1 MKKIAF
7 VCALLL
13 AGYFGWR
20 HWKGASGN
28 GHAAEPTY
36 EAAPLIRTNL
46 ISVIESTGVVE
57 PRNRLEIKPPIA
69 GRIEDVLVVEGQ
81 AVKRGDI
88 MAWLSS
94 TERATLLD
102 SARAKDDA
110 TARKWEEVYRA
121 TPLIA
126 PLEATVIARATE
138 PGQTVTAADTVLVLS
153 DRLIVRA
160 QVDETDI
167 GRIRTGMTA
176 RIQLDA
182 YADVAVEAVVRHIAF
197 EATTVNNVTI
207 YEVEVEPAQIPEFM
221 KSGMTA
227 TVGFR
232 MEESGEAW
240 AVPVAAVRVNE
251 QGPAVL
257 RSSGR
262 PKDEPREQPVSTGL
276 SVRGW
281 VVITEGL
288 KGDESLV
295 QPTFRLPEGRK
306 ETGSP
311 FIPARPGGMR
321 PRP

>member
-1 MKKIAF
+1 MKKIILGL
-7 VCALLL
+7 ALVV

-20 HWKGASGN
+20 YWRSEAEN
-28 GHAAEPTY
+28 GHAAKPAY
-36 EAAPLIRTNL
+36 EAAELIRTNL
-46 ISVIESTGVVE
+46 TVVIESTGVVE

-81 AVKRGDI
+81 MVKRGDI

-102 SARAKDDA
+102 SARAKDEA
-110 TARKWEEVYRA
+110 TARKWESVYRA

-126 PLEATVIARATE
+126 PLDATVIARATE

-182 YADVAVEAVVRHIAF
+182 YADSVMEGEIRHIAY

-207 YEVEVEPAQIPEFM
+207 YEVEVEPVQIPEFM

-232 MEESGEAW
+232 LSESGEAW
-240 AVPVAAVRVNE
+240 AVPQAALRTGAR
-251 QGPAVL
+251 GPSLLLA
-257 RSSGR
+257 SAH
-262 PKDEPREQPVSTGL
+262 KDDKPREQPVSTGL
-276 SVRGW
+276 TVRGW

-288 KGDESLV
+288 RGDESV
-295 QPTFRLPEGRK
+295 VMPAYRIPEERK

-311 FIPARPGGMR
+311 FIPARPAGMR
-321 PRP
+321 PR

>member
-1 MKKIAF
+1 MKKI
-7 VCALLL
+7 LLGL
-13 AGYFGWR
+13 AILAAGFFGWR
-20 HWKGASGN
+20 HWRSEPGKGN
-28 GHAAEPTY
+28 AAGPAY
-36 EAAPLIRTNL
+36 EAADLIRTNL
-46 ISVIESTGVVE
+46 AVVIESTGVVE

-81 AVKRGDI
+81 TVKRGDI

-102 SARAKDDA
+102 SARAKDAA
-110 TARKWEEVYRA
+110 TARKWEEIYRA

-126 PLEATVIARATE
+126 PLEGKVIARDTE

-167 GRIRTGMTA
+167 GRIRTEMTA

-182 YADVAVEAVVRHIAF
+182 YADVSVEGVVRHIAY

-227 TVGFR
+227 SVGFR
-232 MEESGEAW
+232 IAESGEAW
-240 AVPVAAVRVNE
+240 AVPQAAIRATE
-251 QGPAVL
+251 RGPVVL
-257 RSSGR
+257 LASGR
-262 PKDEPREQPVSTGL
+262 KDGEPREQPVSTGMT
-276 SVRGW
+276 VRGW
-281 VVITEGL
+281 VVIRDGL
-288 KGDESLV
+288 QGDEALV
-295 QPTFRLPEGRK
+295 MPAYRMPEGRK

-311 FIPARPGGMR
+311 FIPARPSGMR
-321 PRP
+321 PR